1 MYKNDTIVNIVTAN
15 NKAKVYSPIQRQ
27 HTHTHTHPHTHT
39 QTHTDT
45 HTHTHTHTHIHE
57 TTLVVAELGR
67 VENIL
72 SVFFTQTYTQ
82 KGSFML
88 HKESLKNWNAGIGT

>member
-27 HTHTHTHPHTHT
+27 
-39 QTHTDT
+39 
-45 HTHTHTHTHIHE
+45 HTHTHIHE